1 MNENATTDKKEL
13 VKLRSANDLR
23 LTMDGYFARLKEAAE
38 TRKRKVAWCT
48 SVGPAELLYSMGFEV
63 YFPEN
68 HGAMLGAGKNADKYI
83 PSAVAHGY
91 SPDICSYLT
100 SDIGAFLQNET
111 PLQKMGFA
119 AVPRPDILVYN
130 TNQCREVEDWFSFY
144 GRHFKVP
151 VVGIHTPLCISELNP
166 EIIKGVSDQYHRIIP
181 EIEKVA
187 GRKFDIDA
195 FRESVGLSHD
205 GCVLWKQVLQKAK
218 HLPSPINF
226 FDSAIHMGPIVVMRG
241 TTHAVDYYKLLLAE
255 LEERIATNI
264 SAVPVERFRIYWE
277 GMPLWYR
284 LSSMAKLFA
293 KLDTCIVA
301 STYCNSWVFDDLD
314 PADPFESS
322 ALAYS
327 KLFIV
332 RSDSVKESVLE
343 NLMKEFAVQGII
355 YHESKTC
362 ARNSN
367 NRFGLQNRL
376 FKTTG
381 IPFLEINGDLND
393 PRCYSEEQSIIA
405 IETFIE
411 QLAGQIANRKS

>member
-1 MNENATTDKKEL
+1 MSDKVIQDKNEL
-13 VKLRSANDLR
+13 VKLTSVNDLR
-23 LTMDGYFARLKEAAE
+23 TTMDGYFARLKEASE
-38 TRKRKVAWCT
+38 TGARKIAWCT

-83 PSAVAHGY
+83 PTAVAHGY

-111 PLQKMGFA
+111 PLQKSGFKS
-119 AVPRPDILVYN
+119 VPRPDILVFN

-144 GRHFKVP
+144 ARHFNVP
-151 VVGIHTPLCISELNP
+151 IVGIHTPLCISDLSK
-166 EIIKGVSDQYHRIIP
+166 EIITSVAEQYHRIIP

-187 GRKFDIDA
+187 GRKFDLDS
-195 FRESVGLSHD
+195 FRETVGLSHD
-205 GCVLWKQVLQKAK
+205 GCVLWKQVLEKARNI
-218 HLPSPINF
+218 PSPINF
-226 FDSAIHMGPIVVMRG
+226 FDAAIHMGPIVVMRG
-241 TTHAVDYYKLLLAE
+241 TPYANEYYKILLAE
-255 LEERIATNI
+255 LESRIENRI
-264 SAVPVERFRIYWE
+264 SAVPVERLRLYWD

-284 LSSMAKLFA
+284 LSNLAKLFA
-293 KLDTCIVA
+293 RLDTCIVA

-314 PADPFESS
+314 PADPFLSS

-332 RSDSVKESVLE
+332 RSDTVKEKVLE
-343 NLMKEFAVQGII
+343 QLMQDFSINGII

-376 FKTTG
+376 SKKTG
-381 IPFLEINGDLND
+381 IPYLEINGDLND

-411 QLAGQIANRKS
+411 QLSGK